1 MKLKNKMKFNEKDI
15 KTWSLIGQRATFGLM
30 ALELVKKNNNFII
43 LTSDVSTSAGLD
55 RFRKTFPSNYV
66 DVGIAEQN
74 LIGVASGLASEN
86 FKVFT
91 TTFAPFQTLRCC
103 EQIKV
108 NLGYMKKNVTMVGL
122 ASGLALGPLG
132 FTHAC
137 IEDVGVI
144 RSIPNI
150 TIISPADCFELVKTL
165 EALMN
170 YEKPCYVRVTG
181 GSNNPRVYNSDYKF
195 EIGKSVELKS
205 GNEFTLF
212 CTGPTVY
219 NCLEAAKI
227 LEEKNV
233 SVSVVNIHTIKPIDE
248 KIILEKIKIN
258 KNIFTVEEHNIVGGL
273 GSAVAEVMS
282 SNFNNCKLIRLGID
296 DLYPRGGSQKYL
308 QDLYGLSIDKIVYKV
323 LKQKEIL

>member
-1 MKLKNKMKFNEKDI
+1 MIFDKNKI
-15 KTWSLIGQRATFGLM
+15 KLFSTIGPRATFGLV
-30 ALELVKKNNNFII
+30 ALEIIKKNNDLFIV
-43 LTSDVSTSAGLD
+43 TADVSTSAGLD

-108 NLGYMKKNVTMVGL
+108 NLGYMKKNVKMVGL
-122 ASGLALGPLG
+122 ASGLALGTLG
-132 FTHAC
+132 FTHAS
-137 IEDVGVI
+137 IEDIGVM

-150 TIISPADCFELVKTL
+150 TIISPADCLELVKTL
-165 EALMN
+165 QALMN
-170 YEKPCYVRVTG
+170 YEKPCYIRLTS
-181 GSNNPRVYNSDYKF
+181 GSNNPKVYNSDYKF

-205 GNEFTLF
+205 GDDYTLF
-212 CTGPTVY
+212 CSGPTVY

-227 LEEKNV
+227 LEKSKIN
-233 SVSVVNIHTIKPIDE
+233 VSVVNIHTLKPIDE

-258 KNIFTVEEHNIVGGL
+258 KAIFTVEEHNIIGGL

-282 SNFNNCKLIRLGID
+282 SSSNNCQLVRMGIED
-296 DLYPRGGSQKYL
+296 TYPKGGSQKYL
-308 QDLYGLSIDKIVYKV
+308 QDLYGLSIDKIIYKV
-323 LKQKEIL
+323 LNHKRID